1 MLKIMIGWCQLGLLY
16 KVKDD
21 AEIVV
26 STFALHP
33 DHNQKKYEC
42 TRGMFVRV
50 IDKILEDT

>member
-1 MLKIMIGWCQLGLLY
+1 MSIRIFIKN
-16 KVKDD
+16 KDD
-21 AEIVV
+21 AEIVL

-50 IDKILEDT
+50 IDKVLEDT